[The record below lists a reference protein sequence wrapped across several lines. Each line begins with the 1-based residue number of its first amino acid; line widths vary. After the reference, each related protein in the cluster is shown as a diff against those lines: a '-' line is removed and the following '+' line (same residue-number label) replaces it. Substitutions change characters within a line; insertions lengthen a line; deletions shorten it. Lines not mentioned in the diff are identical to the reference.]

1 MKSSTALPPSTRPR
15 LASFDLAPWAL
26 AVLVAYAAPALAQYK
41 VVLPDGSVTY
51 TDRPP
56 LSTNARITSL
66 NRKGTAST
74 SEASP
79 DTSNLPLELRQAVQ
93 RYPVTLYTGVDCAPC
108 EAGRR
113 ALQQRGIPFSEKRVT
128 SEDDASALERA
139 VGGRT
144 VPALTIGAQPLRGY
158 SETDWT
164 VFLDAAGYP
173 RESRL
178 PKNWQAPAPQALT
191 ERTAL
196 AKPTVPARPEAP
208 PATPNPPETPS
219 GTRF

>member
-1 MKSSTALPPSTRPR
+1 VFASWATA
-15 LASFDLAPWAL
+15 
-26 AVLVAYAAPALAQYK
+26 AVLGAVLTGFPAPAQAQYK

-56 LSTNARITSL
+56 VASNARITSM
-66 NRKGTAST
+66 NRKGTA
-74 SEASP
+74 ASP
-79 DTSNLPLELRQAVQ
+79 EAASDVSGLPLELRQAVQ
-93 RYPVTLYTGVDCAPC
+93 RYPVTLYTGSDCLPC
-108 EAGRR
+108 ESGRR
-113 ALQQRGIPFSEKRVT
+113 ALQQRGVPFSEKRVS

-144 VPALTIGAQPLRGY
+144 VPALTIGSQALRGY

-178 PKNWQAPAPQALT
+178 PKGWQAQAAQPLT
-191 ERTAL
+191 ERSAA
-196 AKPTVPARPEAP
+196 AKSAPPPRPEPA
-208 PATPNPPETPS
+208 PATANPPETPA
-219 GTRF
+219 GVRF